1 MMLLNSVYKVFS
13 KLIICKKKIYSIYIM
28 ISKMWKKIDF
38 FFDIYKFKNF
48 ILYFVLNLW

>member
-1 MMLLNSVYKVFS
+1 MMLLNSVYNVFS
-13 KLIICKKKIYSIYIM
+13 KLIICEKIYRIYIM